1 MNTLEQE
8 LLLIGLRT
16 PPRVY
21 GASTIPGFVAVV
33 LEVKKGVALVLS
45 CDMDKVRSESLTIP
59 ELVARYEPDVT
70 RSRLS
75 IAEQL
80 RSCAATYFA
89 ADSVTTAAR
98 LQNLLETLMKHKP
111 NTVKELKKTAA
122 KPGKMIKVKVE
133 GTSELIKGAPKPHAG
148 PTVCADHNRRTTI
161 ELSRVDGTVVHVPLI
176 SDTFDTMTEDA
187 SAFDQRF
194 TPVEGYP
201 AECAARLFVGYAQ
214 HTGATNAAIHELG
227 RLTTITKQEKEI
239 MVAKAKTVVDKK
251 PAAAA
256 KTEVKEKIAPKE
268 KSKTPAKAAVKKAV
282 AKGKQPAALKAAKE
296 KSGPTAATRFRELI
310 MAGKLTDDQ
319 IFATVQKE
327 FGLDD
332 KKRTYV
338 AWYRNDLDKKG
349 EKPPAAK
356 EAKK

>member
-1 MNTLEQE
+1 MSTLEQE

-21 GASTIPGFVAVV
+21 GASTIPGFVAVA
-33 LEVKKGVALVLS
+33 LEVKRGVVLVLS

-89 ADSVTTAAR
+89 ADSAITAAR
-98 LQNLLETLMKHKP
+98 LQNLLETLMKQKP
-111 NTVKELKKTAA
+111 NTVKELKKAA
-122 KPGKMIKVKVE
+122 AQPGKVIKVKVE
-133 GTSELIKGAPKPHAG
+133 GTPEPIKAAAKKTVG
-148 PTVCADHNRRTTI
+148 PTVCADHNRRI
-161 ELSRVDGTVVHVPLI
+161 SLEISRIDGTVIHIPLM
-176 SDTFDTMTEDA
+176 SSTFDTVTEDA
-187 SAFDQRF
+187 SSFDQRF

-201 AECAARLFVGYAQ
+201 AERAARLFVEYAQ

-239 MVAKAKTVVDKK
+239 MVAKAKTVADKK
-251 PAAAA
+251 PAAA
-256 KTEVKEKIAPKE
+256 KTKVKEKTAPKE
-268 KSKTPAKAAVKKAV
+268 KGGVKIAAKKAV

-338 AWYRNDLDKKG
+338 AWYRNDLVKKG
-349 EKPPAAK
+349 EKPPTAK